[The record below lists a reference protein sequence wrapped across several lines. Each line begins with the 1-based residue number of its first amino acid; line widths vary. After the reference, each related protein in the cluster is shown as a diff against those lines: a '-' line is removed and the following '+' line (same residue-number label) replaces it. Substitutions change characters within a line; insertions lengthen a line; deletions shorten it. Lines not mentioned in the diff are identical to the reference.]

1 MTHGQHNSISPINS
15 VVMFDGINL
24 HEPEPE
30 PDTKTN
36 TKEEKWSPPEYD
48 IPVDHSNWLAPKNNQ
63 SNHYSKSQNI
73 VITNSSTKLHGNHYG
88 VCDTIA
94 IDTSKFKRSKQKTR
108 KKKGRKRAKTE
119 KLR

>member
-1 MTHGQHNSISPINS
+1 MTDGQQKSISPINS
-15 VVMFDGINL
+15 VVMFDGMNIQ
-24 HEPEPE
+24 EPE
-30 PDTKTN
+30 PDAKTN

-63 SNHYSKSQNI
+63 SNHYSKSKNI
-73 VITNSSTKLHGNHYG
+73 VITNSSTKLYGNHYG

-94 IDTSKFKRSKQKTR
+94 IDTSKFKRSKQKKR